1 MEKNVLVAA
10 IVAHTSLWHNNKHY
24 PVGAEIALTEEEF
37 NGLAYYLTRKE
48 TQTSEAVAD
57 NKPTNVADDTPQA
70 PSEPQE
76 LPVSEEESAQ
86 QTTPAEKKAKGKK
99 AE

>member
-1 MEKNVLVAA
+1 MEKKALIAA
-10 IVAHTSLWHNNKHY
+10 IVAHTALWHNNKHY
-24 PVGAEIALTEEEF
+24 PVGAEIEVTEEEF

-48 TQTSEAVAD
+48 TQTAAAMSEDASD
-57 NKPTNVADDTPQA
+57 NVAGDTPQA
-70 PSEPQE
+70 PSEQQE
-76 LPVSEEESAQ
+76 PPVSEEETTQ